1 MIVRQKVLS
10 KTSLAKQQNISRS
23 SLYYRPKQPD
33 KDWRI
38 KNKIESILKDNPSY
52 GHRRIALALKT
63 NRKKI
68 LRVMR
73 IFSIKPYRR
82 RGKRFRKTK
91 DSSRIYP
98 NLLQLMPF
106 PESANIAWVSDF
118 TEMSFHGR
126 VVYLATIM
134 DIYDRKI
141 VGWNLLTTH
150 GVQLTVT
157 ALIDAIEKYG
167 RPNFLH
173 SDQGCEYRSKTYT
186 SFANN
191 LGINLSMSNK
201 ASPWEN
207 GYQEAF
213 YSQFKVDL
221 GDPNR
226 YKKLGELAVAVY
238 LQIYY
243 YNYQRIHLELKMPPA
258 VYTERQK
265 VVALNNQLTI
275 H

>member
-1 MIVRQKVLS
+1 MIAKIKALS
-10 KTSLAKQQNISRS
+10 KKDFARQQNVSRS

-33 KDWRI
+33 KDWRL
-38 KNKIESILKDNPSY
+38 KNRIESVLKDNPSY
-52 GHRRIALALKT
+52 GHRRIALSLKA

-73 IFSIKPYRR
+73 IFGIKPYRR

-98 NLLQLMPF
+98 NLLQLIPF
-106 PESANIAWVSDF
+106 PDEANIAWLSDF
-118 TEMSFHGR
+118 TEIPFHGKI
-126 VVYLATIM
+126 VYLATIM

-150 GVQLTVT
+150 SVQLTVT
-157 ALIDAIEKYG
+157 ALIDAIEKHG
-167 RPNFLH
+167 RPKILH
-173 SDQGCEYRSKTYT
+173 SDQGCEYRSRIYT
-186 SFANN
+186 SFATN

-213 YSQFKVDL
+213 YSQFKVEL

-226 YKKLGELAVAVY
+226 YKKLGELAVAIY

-243 YNYQRIHLELKMPPA
+243 YNHQRIHLELKMPPA
-258 VYTERQK
+258 IYAERQK
-265 VVALNNQLTI
+265 VEALNNQLTI